1 MHSNLL
7 HELNWILSDVKPNSA
22 KFDSAITDLADIVFT
37 SKDYDENL
45 FELEDI
51 YFHEG
56 NGSNLQFG
64 FAIFYLLSVIYR
76 RACDRQKLQ
85 SLITDGANRFEDNI
99 DFKLVYLSCYEFC
112 NPLGKSH
119 AELLEDA
126 NTLCS
131 QFPDRPS

>member
-51 YFHEG
+51 YIHEV
-56 NGSNLQFG
+56 NGSNFRFG
-64 FAIFYLLSVIYR
+64 FAGFYLLGG
-76 RACDRQKLQ
+76 ADRKL
-85 SLITDGANRFEDNI
+85 DRGAVRTVEW
-99 DFKLVYLSCYEFC
+99 E
-112 NPLGKSH
+112 G
-119 AELLEDA
+119 
-126 NTLCS
+126 
-131 QFPDRPS
+131 